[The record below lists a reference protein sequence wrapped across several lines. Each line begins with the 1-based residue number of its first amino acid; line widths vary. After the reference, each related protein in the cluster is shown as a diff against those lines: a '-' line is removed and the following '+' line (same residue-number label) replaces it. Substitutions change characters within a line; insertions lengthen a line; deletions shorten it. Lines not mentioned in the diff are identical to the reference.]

1 MNVLGALSGLM
12 GRGHEVE
19 AAGWAGVRF
28 TSLNG
33 KPVSVTRSSGALPSL
48 TGAHAAVALGAVIQQ
63 RDDFESAV
71 QRFVFPRS
79 RTRLLDDCGVDFDR
93 QTVLLMGFRMP
104 SSASVDVAE
113 VAERDG
119 EWRVS
124 TRWDRSSH
132 RLAASA
138 AGLMWLV
145 LPKAQGPFV
154 VESFDAKNRRTSSL
168 RAKVSLRPSS
178 ISALV

>member
-12 GRGHEVE
+12 GRGGEAD

-28 TSLNG
+28 TSLKG
-33 KPVSVTRSSGALPSL
+33 EPVSVTRSSGALPSL
-48 TGAHAAVALGAVIQQ
+48 TGARSAVALGAVIQD
-63 RDDFESAV
+63 REGFDAAV
-71 QRFVFPRS
+71 ERFVFPRS
-79 RTRLLDDCGVDFDR
+79 RSRLIDDCEVDFDR

-113 VAERDG
+113 VAERAG

-124 TRWDRSSH
+124 TRWDRASN
-132 RLAASA
+132 RMAAST
-138 AGLMWLV
+138 AGLLWLAM
-145 LPKAQGPFV
+145 PKCQGPFV

-168 RAKVSLRPSS
+168 RANVSLRPSS